1 MKASNI
7 FALFLTFVSIAFFL
21 LPKSFVEASL
31 PVPVSTMKFG
41 DYGDNVLALQKI
53 LNLDEETKISL
64 SGPGSP
70 GNETKYFGSAT
81 QKSVIKFQEKYKDE
95 ILKPA
100 NLSFGT
106 GYVGRFTLNKLKF
119 VSENPTFVLQNN
131 GKVPEAITVKD
142 VATTTKK
149 DNVTVK
155 KELPI
160 SVSAY
165 VDVPIKDTKTT
176 LRLPLTWDPKTEKN
190 PNLENYDYVI
200 SSIKSVGK
208 EQGYPDESLDKV
220 KSLIDEQLATTT
232 NLKALFVKENLE
244 KSKISFLPQEIF
256 AGLSKGPAKGVNKLL
271 SDISDTLLPKAE
283 AQGMDYGAQIL
294 SVFLCTCSGNWLMT
308 LRPFGMGPVLL
319 THYSGAQ
326 SFLNFNVPFSLYL
339 IGKYTPGGAPCMII
353 GFPSCYTIPSQGMT
367 TPFMGSS

>member
-200 SSIKSVGK
+200 SSIKSVG
-208 EQGYPDESLDKV
+208 
-220 KSLIDEQLATTT
+220 
-232 NLKALFVKENLE
+232 
-244 KSKISFLPQEIF
+244 
-256 AGLSKGPAKGVNKLL
+256 
-271 SDISDTLLPKAE
+271 
-283 AQGMDYGAQIL
+283 
-294 SVFLCTCSGNWLMT
+294 
-308 LRPFGMGPVLL
+308 
-319 THYSGAQ
+319 
-326 SFLNFNVPFSLYL
+326 
-339 IGKYTPGGAPCMII
+339 
-353 GFPSCYTIPSQGMT
+353 
-367 TPFMGSS
+367 GS

>member
-149 DNVTVK
+149 D
-155 KELPI
+155 
-160 SVSAY
+160 
-165 VDVPIKDTKTT
+165 
-176 LRLPLTWDPKTEKN
+176 
-190 PNLENYDYVI
+190 
-200 SSIKSVGK
+200 
-208 EQGYPDESLDKV
+208 
-220 KSLIDEQLATTT
+220 
-232 NLKALFVKENLE
+232 
-244 KSKISFLPQEIF
+244 
-256 AGLSKGPAKGVNKLL
+256 
-271 SDISDTLLPKAE
+271 
-283 AQGMDYGAQIL
+283 
-294 SVFLCTCSGNWLMT
+294 
-308 LRPFGMGPVLL
+308 
-319 THYSGAQ
+319 
-326 SFLNFNVPFSLYL
+326 
-339 IGKYTPGGAPCMII
+339 
-353 GFPSCYTIPSQGMT
+353 
-367 TPFMGSS
+367 